1 LLVGEATG
9 FGGAQWGL
17 GYGYDAHGSL
27 ASMTYPN
34 NLSVSYAPNALGQ
47 PTRVGDYA
55 TQARYHPNGALASF
69 VYGNG
74 VTWAMSQN
82 MRGLPYKED
91 NAGVQ
96 RYEYWYDA
104 NGNPTHLHDQTRG
117 NAYSRGLQY
126 DAADRLTGAGS
137 ASFGGDHWHRFKY
150 DALDNL
156 YSWTHAGVKDYSQ
169 YVYDH
174 NFRVIQIRNAAG
186 AAQVTLSYDAQG
198 NVAQRNG
205 RAHVFDY
212 GNRLLQ
218 VPEEWY
224 TYDAHGRRQLACSPS
239 ACNYHHY
246 GQDGRL
252 YYSNNNRTGRR
263 ENYLYLGDKQV
274 AIREAAVG
282 NNNQDVQVKYQHTD
296 LLGSPVAITDAA
308 GTVLERTH
316 WAPYGA
322 AIDKPAYDGIGYTG
336 HRQDGATGLVYMQQR
351 YYDPQIGMFLS
362 VDPVTALSSPMG
374 QFNRYRYANG
384 NPYSFFDPDGREAAC
399 LYTVTKCGMEPMTPD
414 VEAAQRQIA
423 KGMLLGAGAV
433 ALLATPD
440 PTDAFI
446 GLAVRRV
453 ALGMRASRGF
463 SQARRYIET
472 IADDLGSTGGRSGR
486 RTIQFGG
493 RGGEAD
499 ASKLF
504 DRLTRGQSSARDG
517 GRLGSLGDGSR
528 VQMSTRTMRDGTR
541 ETSIRVSSQ
550 RLGSR
555 IRDDIKVRFREGAK

>member
-55 TQARYHPNGALASF
+55 TQARYHPNGAMAGF
-69 VYGNG
+69 TYGNG
-74 VTWAMSQN
+74 VAWTMTQN
-82 MRGLPYKED
+82 ARGLPHRED
-91 NAGVQ
+91 SAGVQ

-117 NAYSRGLQY
+117 NAYSRNLQY

-246 GQDGRL
+246 GQDGKL

-351 YYDPQIGMFLS
+351 YYDPQIGRFLS
-362 VDPVTALSSPMG
+362 VDPVTAYDNGDMRF
-374 QFNRYRYANG
+374 FNRYSYAANA
-384 NPYSFFDPDGREAAC
+384 PYAFIDPDGREIRPVGTRQEIRAINRA
-399 LYTVTKCGMEPMTPD
+399 LRKIERSNPASRDRMQAMRNSDHVHTIRFPQPGESPENKTIGDRANEGVPGVGTGSETIVDPTSSVTTVNRDGARITSSG
-414 VEAAQRQIA
+414 EAVLAHE
-423 KGMLLGAGAV
+423 LLGHGGDKDNGV
-433 ALLATPD
+433 MDRSINPATGERRSEERAM
-440 PTDAFI
+440 DAENEYKDAI
-446 GLAVRRV
+446 REPRR
-453 ALGMRASRGF
+453 
-463 SQARRYIET
+463 
-472 IADDLGSTGGRSGR
+472 DCHSTC
-486 RTIQFGG
+486 
-493 RGGEAD
+493 
-499 ASKLF
+499 
-504 DRLTRGQSSARDG
+504 
-517 GRLGSLGDGSR
+517 
-528 VQMSTRTMRDGTR
+528 
-541 ETSIRVSSQ
+541 
-550 RLGSR
+550 
-555 IRDDIKVRFREGAK
+555 